1 MDTTPDTTSS
11 CQDRP
16 TPWMPLDAL
25 VERWAS
31 FGRQTGTAAATKAT
45 SEAFAAIA
53 EEREALHAYNRL
65 DKPQH
70 TGQVHQ
76 AYQLNRHEYILAA
89 LYKAATHWFN
99 TACALEAY
107 LECGSIDEAGTT
119 LEQDLYPL
127 IGDVLEQRERVWCI
141 TLAIIREQVRSY
153 RIRPSCI
160 EPSSAIVRD
169 DGPQGDVGRRQ
180 ACNW

>member
-1 MDTTPDTTSS
+1 MYTTPCTISS

-16 TPWMPLDAL
+16 VPWMPLDGL
-25 VERWAS
+25 VELWAS
-31 FGRQTGTAAATKAT
+31 FGKQAGTAAATTAT

-76 AYQLNRHEYILAA
+76 TYQLNRHEYILAA

-99 TACALEAY
+99 TACALEVY
-107 LECGSIDEAGTT
+107 LEHGSIDEEGTT
-119 LEQDLYPL
+119 LEQDLHTL
-127 IGDVLEQRERVWCI
+127 IGHVLEERERVWYI
-141 TLAIIREQVRSY
+141 TLAIIREQVQSY
-153 RIRPSCI
+153 RIRHSCI
-160 EPSSAIVRD
+160 EPSPAIVRD
-169 DGPQGDVGRRQ
+169 GGPQGDARRRH